1 MQDKIVLI
9 TGATNGIGKAAAL
22 ALAKLGAVV
31 VIVGRSPTRT
41 EAVMREI
48 AVKAHS
54 KHVESFIADLSSP
67 AEVRRLAEEFKRN
80 YSRLDV
86 LINNAGAIF
95 SKRQETPDGLE
106 MTFALNHLSYFLMTN
121 LLIDELRSAA
131 KAEGKPA
138 RVVNV
143 SSGAHFAATLDF
155 DNLQNKRLYNG
166 WRAYA
171 ASKLANVLFTYELA
185 RRVNV
190 GEIVANAVHPGTVAT
205 GFAREGFGLTNLFFA
220 LARPFLL
227 SPEQGADTPVY
238 LATAPEV
245 EGVTGKYFQE
255 RRSLKSSFVS
265 YDETTARRL
274 WDASVQLTGL
284 SAQTAL

>member
-1 MQDKIVLI
+1 MQGKIALI

-22 ALAKLGAVV
+22 ALARLGATVI
-31 VIVGRSPTRT
+31 IVGRNPTRT

-54 KHVESFIADLSSP
+54 KHVESFIADLSRPS
-67 AEVRRLAEEFKRN
+67 EVRRLAEDFKRS

-95 SKRQETPDGLE
+95 SKLQETPDGLE
-106 MTFALNHLSYFLMTN
+106 MTFALNHLSYFLLTSLM
-121 LLIDELRSAA
+121 IDEMKAAA
-131 KAEGKPA
+131 KEEGKPS
-138 RVVNV
+138 RVINV
-143 SSGAHFAATLDF
+143 SSGAHFAGLLDF

-171 ASKLANVLFTYELA
+171 TSKLANVLFTYELA
-185 RRVNV
+185 RRVNAA
-190 GEIVANAVHPGTVAT
+190 EITTNAVHPGTVAT

-227 SPEQGADTPVY
+227 TPEQGADTPVY
-238 LATAPEV
+238 LASAPEL
-245 EGVTGKYFQE
+245 ENVTGKYFE
-255 RRSLKSSFVS
+255 SRRAVKSSFVS
-265 YDETTARRL
+265 YDETSARRL

-284 SAQTAL
+284 SAQAAL